1 MHNTIERW
9 SASAAGRSR
18 MVAFNGMLWVVSTV
32 ANIPEVEQE
41 MEACLLQLE
50 KLLREGGSDKT
61 RLLSVQVILSDI
73 HQRDTFDRLW
83 NEWIGPDPNHWPQ
96 RAVYGATLAA
106 GLAVEIIATAAKQ
119 EL

>member
-1 MHNTIERW
+1 
-9 SASAAGRSR
+9 

-32 ANIPEVEQE
+32 ANIPKVEQE

-106 GLAVEIIATAAKQ
+106 GLAVEIIATAARHD
-119 EL
+119 L